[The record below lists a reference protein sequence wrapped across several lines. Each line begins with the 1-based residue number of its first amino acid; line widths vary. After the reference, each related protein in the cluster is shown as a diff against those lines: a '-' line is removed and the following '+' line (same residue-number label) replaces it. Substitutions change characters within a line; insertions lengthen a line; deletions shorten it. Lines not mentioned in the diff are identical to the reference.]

1 MPRSI
6 VHFSPARIIVS
17 SIILTLVCGALLLKL
32 PFCHTTGISWIDALF
47 TATSCLCICGLSTVP
62 FTGFT
67 FFGQSI
73 LLVLIQIGGLG
84 LVTLTFFLMS
94 FFVKF
99 GFTTQVMAGQL
110 MELESWKDIKKL
122 IFFIICFTAL
132 IEFFG
137 ACTTFI
143 SIYPDYSLARAL
155 FLSVF
160 HAASTFCDAGISLFP
175 QGMISYKTHY
185 MMLLIDSCIMIAA
198 GLGFITWY
206 ELYRYGKS
214 LYQKKR
220 FHISLQTNIVLSMT
234 CCLAVLSIVLYWMLE
249 RHNALSGMSPFL
261 TFINAVF
268 NGVAI
273 RGTGLA
279 TVNAHQL
286 QLATILLIMIL
297 SFIGSAPGSTGSG
310 IKVTTFAVFLATVQ
324 AAILGRSG
332 VSITGR
338 SIARDQVFKA
348 VSIVALSLCWIVIT
362 TFFLL
367 ITEEWPFLDILFEA
381 VSAFATLGISFGIS
395 ASLTVVGKLFII
407 ASMIVGRISAL
418 TLLLAFYKRHETA
431 DFSYPEER
439 IILG

>member
-6 VHFSPARIIVS
+6 VHFSSARIIVS
-17 SIILTLVCGALLLKL
+17 SIIFALVCGTLLLKL
-32 PFCHTTGISWIDALF
+32 PWCHTTGISWIDALF

-62 FTGFT
+62 FSGFT
-67 FFGQSI
+67 FFGQCV
-73 LLVLIQIGGLG
+73 LLALIQVGGLG

-94 FFVKF
+94 FFIKF

-110 MELESWKDIKKL
+110 MELESWKDIKKI
-122 IFFIICFTAL
+122 IFFIICFTVS

-137 ACTTFI
+137 ACMTFL
-143 SIYPDYSLARAL
+143 SIYHDYSLWRAL
-155 FLSVF
+155 FLSIF
-160 HAASTFCDAGISLFP
+160 HAVSTFCDAGISLFP
-175 QGMISYKTHY
+175 EGMITYKTHY

-206 ELYRYGKS
+206 ELYRYAKS
-214 LYQKKR
+214 LYHKKR
-220 FHISLQTNIVLSMT
+220 FHISLQTNIVLYMT
-234 CCLAVLSIVLYWMLE
+234 SALVVISALLYWMLE
-249 RHNALSGMSPFL
+249 RHNALSGMSPFM
-261 TFINAVF
+261 TIVNALF

-279 TVNAHQL
+279 TVNAGEL
-286 QLATILLIMIL
+286 QLATILLIMIV

-310 IKVTTFAVFLATVQ
+310 IKVTTFAVFLATIQ
-324 AAILGRSG
+324 AALLGRTN
-332 VSITGR
+332 VALMGR
-338 SIARDQVFKA
+338 SIAKDQIFKA
-348 VSIVALSLCWIVIT
+348 VSIVALGLSWIIIT

-367 ITEEWPFLDILFEA
+367 ITEEWPFLDILFES

-395 ASLTVVGKLFII
+395 SSLSVVGKLFII
-407 ASMIVGRISAL
+407 ASMIVGRISTV
-418 TLLLAFYKRHETA
+418 TLLLAFYKKQEIP